1 MGGGLGPLGS
11 KACSEL
17 VKEFYQCRRQRG
29 MIGMLA
35 GDCSTLFQDMQV
47 CLDEEVRPSGAD
59 NLLIPSFLH
68 VV

>member
-1 MGGGLGPLGS
+1 MSGGLGPLGS
-11 KACSEL
+11 RACGEL

-47 CLDEEVRPSGAD
+47 CLDEEVGHSRAD
-59 NLLIPSFLH
+59 SMLIPSSLT